1 MLAHPKTRHQRR
13 RRLGR
18 LRVRV
23 LVGLVLLPILSVGFG
38 WFVLRFGPHSAYAHD
53 RRADV
58 WFEKKEYANAI
69 AEYDEAIRLDPQRA
83 GAYCGRGLAWFEKK
97 EYARAM
103 ADYNEAI
110 RLDRRLTSAYCN
122 RAAAWLEQNDYD
134 KAIADYNEAIRLE
147 PDSPFA
153 YDGRANA
160 WLGKQDYDKAI
171 NDYNEA
177 IRLNSWV
184 VQALGDLS
192 ESTNDSIKPLVS
204 ILAYAYYGRGA
215 AWLGK
220 NEYDKAI
227 ADYDDVLRL
236 DPRLAAAYVCR
247 GGVWRVKGDY
257 VRALVEFSQAIR
269 FDAEM
274 ASAYSSRAWI
284 WAACPD
290 PRLRDA
296 KKAIES
302 ATKSCV
308 FTKWNDADALD
319 SLAAAYAEAG
329 DFDSAVHWQTKAIA
343 APTNL
348 GENHEQRD
356 RLLLYQLVQGALRKL
371 YRQDQR
377 ARLLLYQ
384 GKKPYRMPNP

>member
-1 MLAHPKTRHQRR
+1 
-13 RRLGR
+13 
-18 LRVRV
+18 
-23 LVGLVLLPILSVGFG
+23 
-38 WFVLRFGPHSAYAHD
+38 
-53 RRADV
+53 
-58 WFEKKEYANAI
+58 
-69 AEYDEAIRLDPQRA
+69 
-83 GAYCGRGLAWFEKK
+83 
-97 EYARAM
+97 M

-204 ILAYAYYGRGA
+204 ILAYAYYGRSA

-257 VRALVEFSQAIR
+257 VRASSNLAR
-269 FDAEM
+269 PFDSTPKWHLLTAAARGFGPHAPIHGFETLRRP
-274 ASAYSSRAWI
+274 SSRQQNRACSRNGMTRTHWIPWPPPTQRRAISIRRSTGRRRRSPRPPI
-284 WAACPD
+284 WAKTTSSEIVSCSISWCRA
-290 PRLRDA
+290 L
-296 KKAIES
+296 S
-302 ATKSCV
+302 ASSIGRTRHSPSCSIREE
-308 FTKWNDADALD
+308 ALPH
-319 SLAAAYAEAG
+319 A
-329 DFDSAVHWQTKAIA
+329 
-343 APTNL
+343 
-348 GENHEQRD
+348 
-356 RLLLYQLVQGALRKL
+356 
-371 YRQDQR
+371 
-377 ARLLLYQ
+377 
-384 GKKPYRMPNP
+384 